1 MKKTECDDNLHT
13 LEKER
18 DSLPSGSISTKRIK
32 GKEYYYHRIYEGKK
46 LKEKYIPEEDVDSL
60 RADIARRHDI
70 ERKIEEL
77 RENGKTYTASEPVFL
92 TDVITGDY
100 LTALVNP
107 VSGYRMRTIFKSLD
121 SYIRSDISDRVFVL
135 YGLRRSGKT
144 TLIRQMIRNMKDDE
158 KERTAYIRIKAG
170 DTLAA
175 LCRDLKRLQ
184 TLHYRYI
191 FIDEVTLL
199 EDFIEGAAVL
209 SDIYASSGMKIVL
222 SGTDSLGFILSEDEE
237 LYDRTA
243 TLHTT
248 FIPYREFEDVL
259 GVKGIDEYIR
269 YGGTMCRSGKNCNR
283 RNLPFISKESTD
295 EYINSSIAVNIQHSL
310 TYYKDGGHFRSLY
323 SLYREG
329 ELTSA
334 VNRVIED
341 INHRF
346 TQEVLTRDFRSGD
359 LAISRRNLQK
369 DRNAPPVMDAVDIP
383 AVTEKL
389 RNLLQIRNRDEQK
402 IKIDDVIA
410 SEIEEYL
417 RLLDLIH
424 YADVVSIG
432 EKRRTDR
439 RVLIAQSGLRY
450 AQAEALIDSLLE
462 DSAFEQLSWDDR
474 KYITDRISSEIMDR
488 MLEDIVL
495 LETKLARPD
504 KEIFVL
510 KFPVGEFDMVVFDRK
525 AGGADI
531 YEIKHSTEKNAA
543 QYRHLIDEEKLRI
556 TEHYYGR
563 IGRRSVL
570 YRGTTEIHDGINY
583 VNVEEYLKGL
593 PEIQPVTYL

>member
-1 MKKTECDDNLHT
+1 
-13 LEKER
+13 
-18 DSLPSGSISTKRIK
+18 
-32 GKEYYYHRIYEGKK
+32 
-46 LKEKYIPEEDVDSL
+46 
-60 RADIARRHDI
+60 
-70 ERKIEEL
+70 
-77 RENGKTYTASEPVFL
+77 
-92 TDVITGDY
+92 
-100 LTALVNP
+100 
-107 VSGYRMRTIFKSLD
+107 MRTIFKSLD

-269 YGGTMCRSGKNCNR
+269 YGGTMCRSGKDCNR

-334 VNRVIED
+334 VNRVIE
-341 INHRF
+341 
-346 TQEVLTRDFRSGD
+346 
-359 LAISRRNLQK
+359 
-369 DRNAPPVMDAVDIP
+369 
-383 AVTEKL
+383 
-389 RNLLQIRNRDEQK
+389 
-402 IKIDDVIA
+402 
-410 SEIEEYL
+410 
-417 RLLDLIH
+417 
-424 YADVVSIG
+424 VSITG
-432 EKRRTDR
+432 
-439 RVLIAQSGLRY
+439 SH
-450 AQAEALIDSLLE
+450 
-462 DSAFEQLSWDDR
+462 R
-474 KYITDRISSEIMDR
+474 K
-488 MLEDIVL
+488 
-495 LETKLARPD
+495 
-504 KEIFVL
+504 F
-510 KFPVGEFDMVVFDRK
+510 
-525 AGGADI
+525 
-531 YEIKHSTEKNAA
+531 
-543 QYRHLIDEEKLRI
+543 
-556 TEHYYGR
+556 
-563 IGRRSVL
+563 
-570 YRGTTEIHDGINY
+570 
-583 VNVEEYLKGL
+583 
-593 PEIQPVTYL
+593 